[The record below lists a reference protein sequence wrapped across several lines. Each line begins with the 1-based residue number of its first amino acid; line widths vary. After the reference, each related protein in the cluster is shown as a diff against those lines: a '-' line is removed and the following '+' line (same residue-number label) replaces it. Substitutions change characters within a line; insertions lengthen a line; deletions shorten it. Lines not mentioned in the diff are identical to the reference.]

1 MSEKRR
7 QQEQAQFVSLPFW
20 GGVDVLQATFVTH
33 SFSRHFHEEYALG
46 CIEDG
51 ALEFSYLGR
60 KHLASA
66 GLVNLVVPGEP
77 HDGHGADPAGWSYR
91 MLYLKPEILLEAASA
106 CRARPRAPHF
116 RQGVIDDPRLAQSIR
131 CTHAILQ
138 RPDVTSLEKETRLLW
153 LLAFWISRHAVERGE
168 FRRTGNETAAVR
180 RVTECIR
187 SGYAEDL
194 GLRELS
200 SIACLS
206 PFHLLRT
213 FQQQTGVTPHEYL
226 TQVRVEQARSM
237 LRGGQR
243 LADIAQTT
251 GFADQSHLT
260 RTFKKRYGVTPGAF
274 RKILQNS

>member
-1 MSEKRR
+1 M
-7 QQEQAQFVSLPFW
+7 
-20 GGVDVLQATFVTH
+20 QATYVTH

-66 GLVNLVVPGEP
+66 GLVNLVVPGEA
-77 HDGHGADPAGWSYR
+77 HDGHAASAAGWSYR
-91 MLYLKPEILLEAASA
+91 MFYLQPQMLLEAATA
-106 CRARPRAPHF
+106 CQARPRAPHF
-116 RQGVIDDPRLAQSIR
+116 RQGVINDPQLAYSVR

-138 RPDVTSLEKETRLLW
+138 RAEATSLEKETRLLW
-153 LLAFWISRHAVERGE
+153 LLAFWISRHAADRGQT
-168 FRRTGNETAAVR
+168 RVPGCETQAVR
-180 RVTECIR
+180 RVTEYIR
-187 SGYAEDL
+187 WGYADEL
-194 GLRELS
+194 GLQELA

-213 FQQQTGVTPHEYL
+213 FQKQTGVTPHEYL
-226 TQVRVEQARSM
+226 TQVRVEQARGM
-237 LRGGQR
+237 LRGQER
-243 LADIAQTT
+243 LADIAQRT

-260 RTFKKRYGVTPGAF
+260 RTFKRRYGVTPGAF